1 MLAKSRNAFTLISM
15 THADARLL
23 GFVELTVGSL
33 QVQVPIRTS
42 DGVTQETPLAR
53 FQVDGSKFAIM
64 VAEDSRSETMRKAV
78 EEAAEDALKHLS
90 RTLLN

>member
-1 MLAKSRNAFTLISM
+1 MMTLTDS
-15 THADARLL
+15 RLL

-33 QVQVPIRTS
+33 QVQVPIRAQ
-42 DGVTQETPLAR
+42 DDATQEMPLAR
-53 FQVDGSKFAIM
+53 FEVHGKKFAIM
-64 VAEDSRSETMRKAV
+64 VAEDTRSETMRKAV

>member
-1 MLAKSRNAFTLISM
+1 MTLTES
-15 THADARLL
+15 RLL

-33 QVQVPIRTS
+33 QVQVPIRAQE
-42 DGVTQETPLAR
+42 GATQETPLAR
-53 FQVDGSKFAIM
+53 FEVHGNKYAIM

-90 RTLLN
+90 KKLLN